1 MKVLILSCS
10 TGGGHN
16 SCANYIKEELT
27 LNNIECNFIDF
38 FDIFGKN
45 AKKMSSDI
53 YLKTLSNNGK
63 IFKNVYKA
71 GEFVS
76 KSKLQSPVYI
86 FNKMFKKKL
95 YEYIQKNNYTLVIT
109 THLFPSL
116 TLTAIN
122 NDKKY
127 KHIPFLFVAT
137 DYEPC
142 PFMEEAK
149 PEYFIMQK
157 TLENAFIQKGISETN
172 LLNTG
177 IPVSSNF
184 IKNAKS
190 IRREY
195 NISDDENVILIML
208 GSMGFGE
215 IDNIINS
222 LLKENIKIIVIC
234 GTNKQLY
241 EKLNEYKNDN
251 LIVIGFTKNINDFI
265 YSSDYVLSKPGGLSS
280 TEIASIHKP
289 LLHIYP
295 IPGIETY
302 NTLFFENNKMSIKC
316 DTDKEIIDNI
326 KYLISNEDICKEM
339 IQNQKKIINENSAS
353 DLVKFILD
361 HFN

>member
-1 MKVLILSCS
+1 
-10 TGGGHN
+10 
-16 SCANYIKEELT
+16 
-27 LNNIECNFIDF
+27 
-38 FDIFGKN
+38 
-45 AKKMSSDI
+45 
-53 YLKTLSNNGK
+53 
-63 IFKNVYKA
+63 
-71 GEFVS
+71 
-76 KSKLQSPVYI
+76 
-86 FNKMFKKKL
+86 
-95 YEYIQKNNYTLVIT
+95 
-109 THLFPSL
+109 
-116 TLTAIN
+116 
-122 NDKKY
+122 
-127 KHIPFLFVAT
+127 
-137 DYEPC
+137 
-142 PFMEEAK
+142 
-149 PEYFIMQK
+149 
-157 TLENAFIQKGISETN
+157 
-172 LLNTG
+172 
-177 IPVSSNF
+177 
-184 IKNAKS
+184 
-190 IRREY
+190 
-195 NISDDENVILIML
+195 ML

-215 IDNIINS
+215 IDNIINP

-326 KYLISNEDICKEM
+326 KYLMSNEDICKEM
-339 IQNQKKIINENSAS
+339 IQKQKKIINENSAR

>member
-53 YLKTLSNNGK
+53 YLKTLGNNGK

-137 DYEPC
+137 LSFYGRS
-142 PFMEEAK
+142 K
-149 PEYFIMQK
+149 PRIFY
-157 TLENAFIQKGISETN
+157 
-172 LLNTG
+172 
-177 IPVSSNF
+177 
-184 IKNAKS
+184 NAKDF
-190 IRREY
+190 RKY
-195 NISDDENVILIML
+195 
-208 GSMGFGE
+208 F
-215 IDNIINS
+215 
-222 LLKENIKIIVIC
+222 
-234 GTNKQLY
+234 Y
-241 EKLNEYKNDN
+241 
-251 LIVIGFTKNINDFI
+251 TKR
-265 YSSDYVLSKPGGLSS
+265 Y
-280 TEIASIHKP
+280 
-289 LLHIYP
+289 
-295 IPGIETY
+295 
-302 NTLFFENNKMSIKC
+302 
-316 DTDKEIIDNI
+316 
-326 KYLISNEDICKEM
+326 
-339 IQNQKKIINENSAS
+339 
-353 DLVKFILD
+353 
-361 HFN
+361 

>member
-1 MKVLILSCS
+1 
-10 TGGGHN
+10 
-16 SCANYIKEELT
+16 
-27 LNNIECNFIDF
+27 
-38 FDIFGKN
+38 
-45 AKKMSSDI
+45 
-53 YLKTLSNNGK
+53 
-63 IFKNVYKA
+63 
-71 GEFVS
+71 
-76 KSKLQSPVYI
+76 
-86 FNKMFKKKL
+86 MFKKKL

-142 PFMEEAK
+142 PFMEEAN

-215 IDNIINS
+215 IDNIINP

-326 KYLISNEDICKEM
+326 KYLMNNEDICKEM

>member
-1 MKVLILSCS
+1 
-10 TGGGHN
+10 
-16 SCANYIKEELT
+16 
-27 LNNIECNFIDF
+27 
-38 FDIFGKN
+38 
-45 AKKMSSDI
+45 
-53 YLKTLSNNGK
+53 
-63 IFKNVYKA
+63 
-71 GEFVS
+71 
-76 KSKLQSPVYI
+76 
-86 FNKMFKKKL
+86 MFKKKL

-127 KHIPFLFVAT
+127 KHISFLFVAT

-142 PFMEEAK
+142 PFMEEAN

-190 IRREY
+190 IRSEY
-195 NISDDENVILIML
+195 NISDDEKVILIML

-215 IDNIINS
+215 IDNIINP
-222 LLKENIKIIVIC
+222 LLSENIKIIVIC

-302 NTLFFENNKMSIKC
+302 NTLFFENSKMSIKC
-316 DTDKEIIDNI
+316 NTDKEIIDNI
-326 KYLISNEDICKEM
+326 KYLMSNEDICKEM

>member
-1 MKVLILSCS
+1 
-10 TGGGHN
+10 
-16 SCANYIKEELT
+16 
-27 LNNIECNFIDF
+27 
-38 FDIFGKN
+38 
-45 AKKMSSDI
+45 
-53 YLKTLSNNGK
+53 
-63 IFKNVYKA
+63 
-71 GEFVS
+71 
-76 KSKLQSPVYI
+76 
-86 FNKMFKKKL
+86 MFKKKL

-142 PFMEEAK
+142 PFMEEAN

-215 IDNIINS
+215 IDNIINP

-326 KYLISNEDICKEM
+326 KYLMNNEDICKEM

-353 DLVKFILD
+353 DLEKFILD